1 MTVTH
6 LLFAIVTT
14 AYILVAIQLEERD
27 LMNAHPEYAEYRRR
41 VPMLLPALR
50 SNHAQTEAVRAGRA

>member
-6 LLFAIVTT
+6 LLFAMVTT

-27 LMNAHPEYAEYRRR
+27 LLRAHPEYAGYRQR
-41 VPMLLPALR
+41 VPMLVPAWR
-50 SNHAQTEAVRAGRA
+50 QHATATDPVRAART